1 MAFPIEE
8 AVAALGRAVAA
19 GGATTEAELHLRV
32 ARALDVFAAHGLPV
46 APERVVLHIAA
57 SDDPARSSLD
67 LMVSVLTDSER
78 CATAVMEKAKEIAS
92 AAGDLSEE
100 ARTGHAARRVL
111 VEPAAILA
119 RHLPREAVALNDFRR
134 EELARTWMSLI
145 DVPIESSGKPEAPE
159 RSERALARLDY
170 RKIKADEE
178 RLAIERKVL
187 AEHAEAVREKQRRE
201 AAEALASAQRE

>member
-8 AVAALGRAVAA
+8 AIAALGRAVAA
-19 GGATTEAELHLRV
+19 AGPTTENDLHLRV
-32 ARALDVFAAHGLPV
+32 ARALDVFAAHGIAV
-46 APERVVLHIAA
+46 APERIVLHIAA

-67 LMVSVLTDSER
+67 LMIAVLTESER
-78 CATAVMEKAKEIAS
+78 CAAAVMDKAKELAA
-92 AAGDLSEE
+92 AAGDLPEE

-111 VEPAAILA
+111 IEPAAIIA

-145 DVPIESSGKPEAPE
+145 EVPVESAGKQEAPE

-170 RKIKADEE
+170 RKIKGDEE